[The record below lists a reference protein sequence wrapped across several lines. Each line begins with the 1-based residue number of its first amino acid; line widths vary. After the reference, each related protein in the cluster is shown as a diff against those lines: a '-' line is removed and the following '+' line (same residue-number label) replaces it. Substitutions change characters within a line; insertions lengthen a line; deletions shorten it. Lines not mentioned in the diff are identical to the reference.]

1 VRVEEKTE
9 LFPRPSLN
17 VNVME
22 NATRGRKGWMRC
34 QVGRNVEFSTE
45 RLETYCIAKWE
56 PVVYDAMLV
65 AAAIEFADRVQ
76 RRPQMSWQRNLQLV
90 IPVHDPRHWN
100 SKPVSDALHEVLNFL
115 MGDRWSIEFCKRKK
129 SVSAPSQGQFN
140 LPADLSAVIPFSDG
154 LDSHCVAGILGR
166 EMGDKLIRVR
176 LGKKGCDGQALSRMR
191 QPFTSVPY
199 HVRAGKKEFVES
211 SARSRGFKF
220 ALISGL
226 AAYLTK
232 AGQVIV
238 PESGQGALGPAL
250 VTVGQGYEDY
260 RSHPLFTEKM
270 ERFLEAL
277 LQHKVRFRFTQLW
290 LTKAE
295 TLRMFVDECKDGSS
309 WAGTWSCWQ
318 QTRHVSVAGKKRQ
331 CGICAACLLR
341 RLSVHGAG
349 LSEPKE
355 TYVWENLSA
364 PSFEAGAAGAFGK
377 KKLTTA
383 LRQYAI
389 AGALH
394 LDDLAQLRKS
404 PANSGMLGLCAF
416 QLGRSL
422 GLAESDVR
430 SKLDR
435 LLAQHEKEWKDFMD
449 SLGRTSFLGNWAKG
463 VQS

>member
-1 VRVEEKTE
+1 MRVEEKSA

-17 VNVME
+17 VHVLE

-34 QVGRNVEFSTE
+34 QVARNVEFSTA

-56 PVVYDAMLV
+56 PIVYDAMLV
-65 AAAIEFADRVQ
+65 AAAVEFADRVQ
-76 RRPQMSWQRNLQLV
+76 RRPQMSWQRDFQLV
-90 IPVHDPRHWN
+90 IPVHDPRHWK

-115 MGDRWSIEFCKRKK
+115 TGDQWNIEFCKRKK

-154 LDSHCVAGILGR
+154 LDSRCVAGILDR

-176 LGKKGCDGQALSRMR
+176 LGTKACDGQSLSRMR

-199 HVRAGKKEFVES
+199 RVRAGKKPFVES

-250 VTVGQGYEDY
+250 VTVGQGREDY

-277 LQHKVRFRFTQLW
+277 LHHKVRFRFTQLW

-295 TLRMFVDECKDGSS
+295 TLKKFVDECKDGSS

-364 PSFEAGAAGAFGK
+364 ASFEAGAAASFAK
-377 KKLTTA
+377 KKVTMA

-394 LDDLAQLRKS
+394 LDHLAQLRKS
-404 PANSGMLGLCAF
+404 PANSGMLSLCAF
-416 QLGRSL
+416 QLGQSL

-435 LLAQHEKEWKDFMD
+435 LLAQHEKEWKGFMD
-449 SLGRTSFLGNWAKG
+449 SLGRTSFLGNWANG

>member
-1 VRVEEKTE
+1 
-9 LFPRPSLN
+9 
-17 VNVME
+17 
-22 NATRGRKGWMRC
+22 MRC

-45 RLETYCIAKWE
+45 RLESYCITKWE

-65 AAAIEFADRVQ
+65 AAAVEFADKVQ
-76 RRPQMSWQRNLQLV
+76 RRSQMSWQRDFQLV
-90 IPVHDPRHWN
+90 IPVHDPLHWK

-115 MGDRWSIEFCKRKK
+115 TGDRWNIEFCGRKK
-129 SVSAPSQGQFN
+129 SVSAPAQGQFN

-154 LDSHCVAGILGR
+154 LDSRCVAGILGR

-176 LGKKGCDGQALSRMR
+176 LGTKACDGQALSRMR

-199 HVRAGKKEFVES
+199 QVRAGKKPFVES
-211 SARSRGFKF
+211 STRSRGFKF

-232 AGQVIV
+232 AAQVIV

-250 VTVGQGYEDY
+250 VTVGQGCEDY

-277 LQHKVRFRFTQLW
+277 LHHKVSFRFTQLW

-295 TLRMFVDECKDGSS
+295 TLRKFVDECKDGSS

-341 RLSVHGAG
+341 RLSAHGAG
-349 LSEPKE
+349 LSELKQ

-364 PSFEAGAAGAFGK
+364 SSFEAGAARAFARK
-377 KKLTTA
+377 KVTTA

-394 LDDLAQLRKS
+394 LDHLAQLRKS
-404 PANSGMLGLCAF
+404 PANSGILSLCAF
-416 QLGRSL
+416 QLGLSL

-435 LLAQHEKEWKDFMD
+435 LLAQHEREWKNFMD